1 MSLTMTQ
8 DEAQLL
14 AERYLRI
21 VWRTNQTIFPLPSEE
36 NVFAF
41 TLRTTMVIKV
51 REDVLTIEDLT
62 VDPPHVRVVARRIH
76 RPGHTA
82 WYAKLHHGEADVY
95 CVRLEDGMVF
105 VLSCEE
111 YPD

>member
-1 MSLTMTQ
+1 MSLTMTPN
-8 DEAQLL
+8 EANRL
-14 AERYLRI
+14 AKSYLQI
-21 VWRTNQTIFPLPSEE
+21 VWKTDQTISPLPSEE

-51 REDVLTIEDLT
+51 REDVLTIENLAA
-62 VDPPHVRVVARRIH
+62 DPPHVRVVTRRIRRH
-76 RPGHTA
+76 GHTA
-82 WYAKLHHGEADVY
+82 WFAKIHDGVAGVY

-105 VLSCEE
+105 VLSREE